1 MSDAVSHDRSTA
13 FMIDPLLARRV
24 EAAPP
29 DRGLASRSKDRPPRR
44 RRTGAARRVLRHPL
58 LRATALTVAV
68 LLLGVGYSY
77 AGALTGPG
85 SDSLQ
90 ARTVEWARDHHLGT
104 VVDRIERFWYDHHQA
119 PLGGQPGQSALPS
132 FSADPVH
139 NATVASA
146 SSGASPSSSR
156 VPSTTTVSGPV
167 GSTASGPVGST
178 SSTVVIST
186 TTPSSSSSVAGDIA
200 VEAPTIV
207 PAVAPTIVPAVTPAV
222 TPDVTTP
229 AQPGITPTSA
239 QVASAPVPLQT
250 PAATP
255 IAGEGQWTPFGPLVN
270 GQVGAYV
277 TDIRPDSVHTSSL
290 DAVVWFDPTI
300 FHFRQYPG
308 TKIPGAPW
316 DRPDHVEADRQSQ
329 LFAAFAGGFRLK
341 DSGGG
346 LLLGGQEL
354 QPMRVGGA
362 TFAIDSNGVPN
373 IGLWGRDIQRS
384 ASLDS
389 ARQNLD
395 LIVDGGAAVPG
406 LATDSNRSWGFTGP
420 ANKSAVW
427 RSGAGITADG
437 QILWV
442 GGPGLSIEAL
452 ADTLVRAGAI
462 RGMQLEINQE
472 WVQFNTYSTNAAG
485 TTTGKQLLSGMQ
497 HTGDRWLAE
506 DTRDFIAVF
515 APMP

>member
-1 MSDAVSHDRSTA
+1 
-13 FMIDPLLARRV
+13 MIDPLSASPVGGAPADRGTVTL
-24 EAAPP
+24 PP
-29 DRGLASRSKDRPPRR
+29 DHPPRQR
-44 RRTGAARRVLRHPL
+44 RKGPIGRVLRHPL

-104 VVDRIERFWYDHHQA
+104 VVDRIERYWYDHHQA

-132 FSADPVH
+132 FSADTVH
-139 NATVASA
+139 TGTAADSGPAVA
-146 SSGASPSSSR
+146 PSSSR
-156 VPSTTTVSGPV
+156 VPSTTTAAAPVS
-167 GSTASGPVGST
+167 STAAT
-178 SSTVVIST
+178 AVVST
-186 TTPSSSSSVAGDIA
+186 TTPSPTSSVAGDVA
-200 VEAPTIV
+200 VEPPTIASSV
-207 PAVAPTIVPAVTPAV
+207 APAVAAP
-222 TPDVTTP
+222 VTTP
-229 AQPGITPTSA
+229 AQPAPTPSSA
-239 QVASAPVPLQT
+239 PVASAPAPLQT

-290 DAVVWFDPTI
+290 DAVVRFDPTI

-346 LLLGGQEL
+346 LLLGGREL

-373 IGLWGRDIQRS
+373 IGLWGRDIQPS

-472 WVQFNTYSTNAAG
+472 WVQFNTYSTDAAG
-485 TTTGKQLLSGMQ
+485 HTTGKQLLSGMQ
-497 HTGDRWLAE
+497 HTGDRWLTE

-515 APMP
+515 VPTP